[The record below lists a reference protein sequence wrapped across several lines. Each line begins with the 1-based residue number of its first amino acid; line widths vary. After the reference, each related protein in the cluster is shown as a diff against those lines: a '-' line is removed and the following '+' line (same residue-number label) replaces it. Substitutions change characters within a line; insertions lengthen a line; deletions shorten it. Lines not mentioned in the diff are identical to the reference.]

1 VTISPWQQEKSSSID
16 TLSHHRT
23 ECSHSKSQTSGSK
36 LSEVKLHLGQKPGK
50 VKKETIGALC
60 QQTMLSFD
68 LGLSLQ
74 ASEQIQYRKDSEADS
89 GYSGKSPRPLSSG
102 SEGEPSSS
110 SEEKRKSKSKF
121 FETHWFHKPKK
132 FFKVSK

>member
-1 VTISPWQQEKSSSID
+1 MSWSFLFVKYLGMRDSCMFVNISEKQEVHVTISPWQQDKSSSID

-74 ASEQIQYRKDSEADS
+74 ASEQIQYRKDS
-89 GYSGKSPRPLSSG
+89 
-102 SEGEPSSS
+102 
-110 SEEKRKSKSKF
+110 
-121 FETHWFHKPKK
+121 
-132 FFKVSK
+132 